1 MDINVP
7 IELVLKVEVPMEDY
21 QREVLDTCLNELE
34 AHKKLVERH
43 VKKRIAD
50 LLSDGSLT
58 QHVGDVVAQ
67 CVDRLAVR
75 QVSTVTKMIQVKVDE
90 HLGAAIEMAAIKHGG
105 DIETRIDRQIDRA
118 VEHAVYRL
126 VRDRHLEQQVLDR
139 VKDRDGNE
147 KLNDGV
153 DVLELTL
160 RSRNCLR
167 AANIDTLRQ
176 LVETTAG
183 ELRRLPNL
191 GKKSIAEIREVLACR
206 GLRLLG
212 DK

>member
-90 HLGAAIEMAAIKHGG
+90 HLGAAIEMAAIKQGG